1 MKFKYFKIFTNI
13 LIYSLSFLLILFTY
27 ENVIHEKKIPK
38 VDQETAIIWLDVNN
52 QKIEEE
58 QFDIQDLTNNVMK
71 RNILEKK
78 ILKFQKT
85 IEKEQKYKLQ
95 LLSIKK
101 QKFSKKIEREI
112 EQEFAKFDIGK
123 LIFEET
129 DIPSLGKFI
138 RVQTKNNFIKE
149 EAKLI
154 CEKLIKKDKK
164 CMIFRIL

>member
-1 MKFKYFKIFTNI
+1 MKFKYLKIITNI

-78 ILKFQKT
+78 N
-85 IEKEQKYKLQ
+85 
-95 LLSIKK
+95 
-101 QKFSKKIEREI
+101 SKI
-112 EQEFAKFDIGK
+112 
-123 LIFEET
+123 
-129 DIPSLGKFI
+129 S
-138 RVQTKNNFIKE
+138 KNN
-149 EAKLI
+149 
-154 CEKLIKKDKK
+154 
-164 CMIFRIL
+164 